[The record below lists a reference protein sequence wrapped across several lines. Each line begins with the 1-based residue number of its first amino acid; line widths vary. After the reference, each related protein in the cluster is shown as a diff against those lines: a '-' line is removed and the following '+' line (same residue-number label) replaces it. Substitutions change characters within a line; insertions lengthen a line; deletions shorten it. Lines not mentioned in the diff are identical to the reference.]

1 MKTQI
6 IQILALSLLMI
17 SCAEK
22 KASVDSVVDPE
33 TAAIESA
40 VSLISGMADDQAG
53 SSYAIISEG
62 WKQQAL
68 LPAAFASG
76 CSRAVY
82 NTCSSG
88 VKSETYLNC
97 NPGLSNFSLNGNV
110 TLTYNNSICD
120 MNTLGANVTR
130 TYNVKISGP
139 RGGEL
144 SISSNSKSDYTG
156 NTYGGGGKIT
166 VTNTGWNLDI
176 LGKHK
181 VLSFKEKT
189 LYDVSTRTVTPLVI
203 TGSLARAS
211 RNINAGELQVNHNKA
226 AFSALF
232 SPQNLQWSNSCC
244 HPISGSLNV
253 VWSGTKTGT
262 ATVSFQGCGQAQVNE
277 NGQTK
282 DIELSYCE

>member
-1 MKTQI
+1 MRTQV
-6 IQILALSLLMI
+6 IQLLVLSLLTV

-22 KASVDSVVDPE
+22 KSSLDNVVDPE

-40 VSLISGMADDQAG
+40 VSLISGMADDQVG
-53 SSYAIISEG
+53 SSYAVRSEG

-82 NTCSSG
+82 NTCNSG
-88 VKSETYLNC
+88 VKSETYVSC
-97 NPGLSNFSLNGNV
+97 TPGLTNFSLNGNV
-110 TLTYNNSICD
+110 TLTYNNSVCD
-120 MNTLGANVTR
+120 LNTVGATVTR
-130 TYNVKISGP
+130 TYNVNISGP

-144 SISSNSKSDYTG
+144 TISSNSKQDYKG
-156 NTYGGGGKIT
+156 NNYGGGGKIT
-166 VTNTGWNLDI
+166 VTNAGWNLDI

-181 VLSFKEKT
+181 VLTFKDKT

-203 TGSLARAS
+203 TGSLSRAS
-211 RNINAGELQVNHNKA
+211 RNINAGQLEVNHNKA
-226 AFSALF
+226 GFSALF
-232 SPQNLQWSNSCC
+232 NPQNLQWNNSCC

-253 VWSGTKTGT
+253 VWSGSKTGS